1 MDRSQPQQSGSGR
14 RRGRSEGRAE
24 TKAGPRQ
31 PVAFVDSSAIVA
43 LADRQDATH
52 APAVAAYH
60 SLVDDG
66 YRLFTTNHVI
76 VESFA
81 LLSVG
86 LGPELARQW
95 LRDCRLPVYTADA
108 ADEERARR
116 MVLDNPSDRPLTLT
130 DAISLVVMERLGIAD
145 AFAIDPDFMAAL
157 S

>member
-1 MDRSQPQQSGSGR
+1 MDRSQQSGSGR
-14 RRGRSEGRAE
+14 RRGRSQGRAE
-24 TKAGPRQ
+24 TKADPRL
-31 PVAFVDSSAIVA
+31 PIAFVDSSAIVA

-52 APAVAAYH
+52 APAVSAYH
-60 SLVDDG
+60 SLVKDG

-76 VESFA
+76 VESFS
-81 LLSVG
+81 LLCVG
-86 LGPELARQW
+86 LGPELAQQW

-108 ADEERARR
+108 SDEEKARR
-116 MVLDNPSDRPLTLT
+116 MVLDNQSGRTLTLT

>member
-1 MDRSQPQQSGSGR
+1 MDRSQQSGSSR
-14 RRGRSEGRAE
+14 RRRRNQGGAE

-60 SLVDDG
+60 SLLNDG

-76 VESFA
+76 VESFS
-81 LLSVG
+81 LLCAG
-86 LGPELARQW
+86 LGLDLARQW
-95 LRDCRLPVYTADA
+95 LRDCRLPIYIAEPS
-108 ADEERARR
+108 DEESARR
-116 MVLDNPSDRPLTLT
+116 MVIDNPSGRTLTLT
-130 DAISLVVMERLGIAD
+130 DAISLVVMERLGISD